1 MQPATLASR
10 IRTEFDLKVRPARNA
25 ALCDLAQDM
34 PASVLADL
42 LGLQIEAALR
52 WTALVKTDWSAYL
65 VARIEAVESAT
76 ADPE

>member
-10 IRTEFDLKVRPARNA
+10 MRAAFNLKVRPARNA

-42 LGLQIEAALR
+42 MGLQIEAALR
-52 WTALVKTDWSAYL
+52 WTALVKTDRSAYL
-65 VARIEAVESAT
+65 AARIEALESLAV
-76 ADPE
+76 DPE